1 MASSG
6 STLGVLRVV
15 LGGDHSG
22 LDSALKRSETK
33 VASFG
38 KQMAAV
44 FGGIQLQKW
53 ADGFASSLTSAFGHA
68 DELGKAAQKW
78 GIPVEELSK
87 LQHAAALSDLS
98 IEQLGGGVGKFSKN
112 LVESLGNPSTAAA
125 RALTSLG
132 ISAKDSGG
140 QLRPTSDIISD
151 IAERFAGMKDG
162 AGKTALAIAL
172 FGKSG
177 ADLIPMLN
185 SGKTGLKEMKD
196 EAAALGLTITDRTA
210 KAAEAFNDNLTR
222 LNAAKNGIVMT
233 ISARLAPALAD
244 ISGRFIKFV
253 KDNDLVTK
261 AADGFSRAI
270 LFVSDNV
277 KLLGN
282 LLGIFVGSQI
292 VGAVAAIAMSFVT
305 FARSI
310 AAATLA
316 TTMLNAAKA
325 ISIARIAAF
334 AGVIIYATGNMPA
347 FIEQLEKIGTAVA
360 GMLPKGASDSISQ
373 GLKNIGL
380 DTEALTAEI
389 EKLGTASEEAK
400 KKLKDPPKVAS
411 EEEIAKMKAY
421 NAQLANLS
429 IRTRITKGDFDAL
442 APGFALAALQLGL
455 FGDKGQKAVTTL
467 EGLTPK
473 MAMLNTELL
482 KNAAVNALQT
492 IETPYD
498 RLAKS
503 VAVYDMMLRENEITV
518 EQHRALSV
526 KAAEDM
532 GLGWQ
537 AMGNSLASFSGAM
550 SQLTGTFAKNNKTM
564 GIASKAFGIAQA
576 IINTQMA
583 ATKAL
588 AFYGPTPLGY
598 AGVAAAIA
606 QGAASVATISAQSFA
621 SGGLVQGPG
630 TGTSDSVL
638 ARLSAGEFVMPAAM
652 TREFYP
658 ELNAMHRG
666 EYPFPPD
673 HAAGAPGVSTAPKIV
688 EVRGLGRDKTYNHDD
703 IRMIIEG
710 INGLVADGYVLKVT

>member
-1 MASSG
+1 
-6 STLGVLRVV
+6 
-15 LGGDHSG
+15 
-22 LDSALKRSETK
+22 
-33 VASFG
+33 
-38 KQMAAV
+38 MAAV